1 MIQVF
6 DWIKQKYQ
14 QHKQLIV
21 YNTLIVWETL
31 INYGECKSFYKHT
44 SVILATITIVSV
56 TNKALATK

>member
-1 MIQVF
+1 M
-6 DWIKQKYQ
+6 
-14 QHKQLIV
+14 
-21 YNTLIVWETL
+21 YNTLIAWETL